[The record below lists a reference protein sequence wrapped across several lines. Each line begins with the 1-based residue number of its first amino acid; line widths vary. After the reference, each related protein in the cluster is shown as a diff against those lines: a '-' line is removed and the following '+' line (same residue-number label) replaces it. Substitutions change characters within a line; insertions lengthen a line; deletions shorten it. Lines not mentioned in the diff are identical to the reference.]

1 MDILNYRGLDY
12 EDFRVPGEFEPQEA
26 VILGWPEMAEC
37 IKGYSLHK
45 AFAQLIKII
54 VEQAEGVT
62 VYVNCPDQKRVES
75 CRKALTEE
83 EVEIEKVVITTYPD
97 GSNWTRDYGPDILVD
112 DKGHRLLANPRFNMY
127 GQSTIDSVTSTLCD
141 PSCVGNRM
149 PGFCEFHPDYRRRRQ
164 GIQRQRCAHGIA

>member
-83 EVEIEKVVITTYPD
+83 EV
-97 GSNWTRDYGPDILVD
+97 DYVFD
-112 DKGHRLLANPRFNMY
+112 
-127 GQSTIDSVTSTLCD
+127 
-141 PSCVGNRM
+141 
-149 PGFCEFHPDYRRRRQ
+149 
-164 GIQRQRCAHGIA
+164 